1 MKKKIFL
8 KNKLNINMVK
18 NASTVMIIR
27 AVINMTMDMDMIMIM
42 NTIMENML
50 FIMKNMK
57 A

>member
-57 A
+57 V

>member
-27 AVINMTMDMDMIMIM
+27 TVINMTMDMDMIM

-50 FIMKNMK
+50 LIRM
-57 A
+57 